1 MIGPIE
7 DEASMLNIN
16 NVVAAIDAVKRPI
29 PTFKYLKSELER
41 NGLRPQ
47 LADWLSTSVK

>member
-1 MIGPIE
+1 MLGTIE

-16 NVVAAIDAVKRPI
+16 KVIAAIDAVKRPI
-29 PTFKYLKSELER
+29 PTFTYLKSELER
-41 NGLRPQ
+41 NGLRPE

>member
-1 MIGPIE
+1 MIGSIE

-16 NVVAAIDAVKRPI
+16 SVVAAIDAVRRPI
-29 PTFKYLKSELER
+29 PTFTYLKSELER
-41 NGLRPQ
+41 NGLSPQ